1 MKRKVII
8 AVSLILV
15 IAVAY
20 IFGVEAGQFIKSSKE
35 SGYKSLRA
43 KETPIILKKMNS
55 VNIGD
60 KLPNYYFYDIDGNFV
75 ELKQIINSKTLFVF
89 FSHDCSAC
97 MDELELLNKMTSDSL
112 VSLKL
117 VLISDSNPFDLMR
130 LKKHMGLPFQIIYDH
145 GRIYNAVT
153 RVASTPFNF
162 IVNSDLSIEAI
173 YPGQLFETDI
183 QQISIEFDQDTND
196 KMQGGGN

>member
-75 ELKQIINSKTLFVF
+75 ELKQIIQS
-89 FSHDCSAC
+89 
-97 MDELELLNKMTSDSL
+97 
-112 VSLKL
+112 
-117 VLISDSNPFDLMR
+117 R
-130 LKKHMGLPFQIIYDH
+130 Q
-145 GRIYNAVT
+145 
-153 RVASTPFNF
+153 
-162 IVNSDLSIEAI
+162 
-173 YPGQLFETDI
+173 
-183 QQISIEFDQDTND
+183 
-196 KMQGGGN
+196 